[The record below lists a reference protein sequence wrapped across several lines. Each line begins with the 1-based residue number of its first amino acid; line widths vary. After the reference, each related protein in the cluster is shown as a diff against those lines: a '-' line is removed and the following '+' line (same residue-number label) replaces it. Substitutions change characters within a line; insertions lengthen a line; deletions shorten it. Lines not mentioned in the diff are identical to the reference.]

1 MSLLMDSNTILL
13 KPKLAVKIGINE
25 AIVVQQVHYWLER
38 SNHDYDG
45 KKWVF
50 NSLDKWCEQF
60 PFWSKRTL
68 ERIFGKLEKENILI
82 VGNYNK
88 LSFDRTKWYSI
99 NYEYLQSVGMHS
111 DKLTGSHSD
120 KVAESDTDKMTGT
133 IPETTQEI
141 TNKTTVTANAD
152 VSKPKKRKPGTVKQ
166 VIDYGEE
173 FEVFWSVYPRK
184 HRKEDCYKKY
194 RYAIDVKHHSHEVIL
209 HGAQMYAEE
218 CIRNNTEKRYILG
231 PNNFMND
238 ERYLE
243 YRRMD
248 AKKEKKVEE
257 LSLF

>member
-38 SNHDYDG
+38 SNHDFDG

-68 ERIFGKLEKENILI
+68 ERIFKKLEDENILI

-141 TNKTTVTANAD
+141 TNKTTMCKEPAKAD
-152 VSKPKKRKPGTVKQ
+152 DVIKKRKPKKN
-166 VIDYGEE
+166 DYSED
-173 FEVFWSVYPRK
+173 FEQLWRIYPKKRNK
-184 HRKEDCYKKY
+184 PKAYQRYKE
-194 RYAIDVKHHSHEVIL
+194 ALAKHHPYEVIL
-209 HGAQMYAEE
+209 YGVQKYAEE
-218 CIRNNTEKRYILG
+218 ANLKQTPMEYIKMLEG
-231 PNNFMND
+231 FLND

-248 AKKEKKVEE
+248 AKKENKVEE
-257 LSLF
+257 LTLF

>member
-1 MSLLMDSNTILL
+1 MSNLLMDSNTILL
-13 KPKLAVKIGINE
+13 KPMLAVKIGINE

-68 ERIFGKLEKENILI
+68 ERIFKKLEDENILI

-99 NYEYLQSVGMHS
+99 NYDYLQSVGMHS

-141 TNKTTVTANAD
+141 TNKTTMCKDAAKAD
-152 VSKPKKRKPGTVKQ
+152 DVVKKRKPQKNT
-166 VIDYGEE
+166 YSEE
-173 FEVFWSVYPRK
+173 FEQLWSIYPKKRNK
-184 HRKEDCYKKY
+184 PKAYQRYKE
-194 RYAIDVKHHSHEVIL
+194 ALAKHHHHEVIL
-209 HGAQMYAEE
+209 YGVESYANE
-218 CIRNNTEKRYILG
+218 CRQKNTGMEYIKMLEG
-231 PNNFMND
+231 FLND

>member
-68 ERIFGKLEKENILI
+68 ERIFKKLEDENILI

-99 NYEYLQSVGMHS
+99 NYDYLQSVGMHS

-120 KVAESDTDKMTGT
+120 KMAESDTDKMTGT

-141 TNKTTVTANAD
+141 THKTTNAKADD
-152 VSKPKKRKPGTVKQ
+152 VIKKRKPKKN
-166 VIDYGEE
+166 DYSED
-173 FEVFWSVYPRK
+173 FEQLWRIYPKKRNK
-184 HRKEDCYKKY
+184 PKAYQRYKE
-194 RYAIDVKHHSHEVIL
+194 ALAKHHHHEVIL
-209 HGAQMYAEE
+209 YGVESYANQ
-218 CIRNNTEKRYILG
+218 CRQKNTKMEYIKMLEG
-231 PNNFMND
+231 FLND

-248 AKKEKKVEE
+248 DKKEKKVEE

>member
-1 MSLLMDSNTILL
+1 MSNLLMDSNTILL
-13 KPKLAVKIGINE
+13 KPMLAVKIGINE

-38 SNHDYDG
+38 SNHNYDG

-68 ERIFGKLEKENILI
+68 ERIFKKLEDENILI

-99 NYEYLQSVGMHS
+99 NYDYLQSVGMHS

-141 TNKTTVTANAD
+141 THKTTMCKDAAKAD
-152 VSKPKKRKPGTVKQ
+152 EAIKKRKPKKNT
-166 VIDYGEE
+166 YSEE
-173 FEVFWSVYPRK
+173 FEQLWSIYPKKRNK
-184 HRKEDCYKKY
+184 SKAYQRYKE
-194 RYAIDVKHHSHEVIL
+194 ALAKHHPHEVIIY
-209 HGAQMYAEE
+209 GVESYANE
-218 CIRNNTEKRYILG
+218 CRQKNTGMEYIKMLEG
-231 PNNFMND
+231 FLND

-248 AKKEKKVEE
+248 AKNEKKVEE